1 MDDLRIC
8 GNACG
13 GRQILRQ
20 KEKAVSLT
28 DRIKT

>member
-1 MDDLRIC
+1 MDELMIC

-13 GRQILRQ
+13 GRLILMQ